1 MIINTGYTPH
11 TFQLDAHRALKR
23 FSVLVC
29 HRRFGKTV
37 MAVNTLIDSALRC
50 QKADGHFGYLAPQYN
65 QAKSV
70 AWNYVKRYGLPVP
83 GTKVN
88 ESESSILFPNG
99 AKVRLYGANNPD
111 SLRGMYWDGIVLDEV
126 ADMSPEVWGEIIL
139 PAILDRKGW
148 ALFIGTPKGVNLFSD
163 IYYKALED
171 PDWYAGMYT
180 VDDTVHDPSV
190 LIDAEGL
197 EMARASMS
205 ENQFRQEFLCDFSA
219 SSDNTLIPID
229 MANKAK
235 GKHLTEDKYRGAPR
249 IMGVDVARFGDD
261 RSVIQMRQGLHAHQP
276 EIHRGLD
283 NMELAGRVSAAIE
296 TFKPDAVFIDGGRG
310 EGVIDR
316 LRQLGYD
323 NIIEVN
329 FGGRAS
335 DGVRFA
341 NKRTEM
347 WFNLSEWLDMGGALP
362 PNQELIQSLVVPTYS
377 FDAANRHILEKKE
390 DMKKRVGF
398 SPDPGDALALT
409 FAFPV
414 YPKRNAEKAR
424 KAATEYDVLGVK

>member
-1 MIINTGYTPH
+1 MIIHTGYTPH
-11 TFQLDAHRALKR
+11 TFQLEAHKRLKR
-23 FSVLVC
+23 FSALVC

-50 QKADGHFGYLAPQYN
+50 NRIDGNFGYLAPQYN

-70 AWNYVKRYGLPVP
+70 AWNYVKRYSLPVP
-83 GTKVN
+83 GTKAN
-88 ESESSILFPNG
+88 ESEASVLFPNG

-126 ADMSPEVWGEIIL
+126 ADMSPEVWTEVIL
-139 PAILDRKGW
+139 PAVLDRKGW

-180 VDDTVHDPSV
+180 VEDTVHDPSV
-190 LIDAEGL
+190 LIDEEGL
-197 EMARASMS
+197 ELARSSMS
-205 ENQFRQEFLCDFSA
+205 ENQFRQEFLCDFAA
-219 SSDNTLIPID
+219 SSDNTLITID
-229 MANKAK
+229 VANRAK

-249 IMGVDVARFGDD
+249 IIGVDVARYGDD
-261 RSVIQMRQGLHAHQP
+261 RSVIQKRQGLYAQEP
-276 EIHRGLD
+276 RIYRGMD
-283 NMELAGRVSAAIE
+283 NMTLAGVVLREVDEFSA
-296 TFKPDAVFIDGGRG
+296 DAVFIDAGRG

-316 LRQLGYD
+316 LRQLGRD

-335 DGVRFA
+335 DNVRYA

-347 WFNLSEWLDMGGALP
+347 WFGIQEWLEMGGALP

-414 YPKRNAEKAR
+414 HPRRDREKAR
-424 KAATEYDVLGVK
+424 KASTEYDVLGVR